1 MHFKNFPFLFR
12 ISSLAYNPSFFPKS
26 FNNLLHLRLFNYSTF
41 CKSKETENFQ
51 DNYIVIYFDFVFS
64 NLLKNEAKMKM
75 CIVTIEQNSWTIECL
90 FRQSQVPQSIKKIDN
105 FTIIFTNLGSVRVKA
120 LLKTVMKLNTDGTP

>member
-1 MHFKNFPFLFR
+1 MHYKIFLFCF
-12 ISSLAYNPSFFPKS
+12 AYLLQHTIQAFFPKS

-64 NLLKNEAKMKM
+64 NLLKNKAKMKM
-75 CIVTIEQNSWTIECL
+75 CIVTIEQNSWIIECL